1 MKLIF
6 MPGRLLLPAPIIATA
21 ACTPGPMPLATLA
34 PVTHAYVIEI
44 DASRSTEAKVTL
56 AFATAPSSIYPAR
69 DGDGAGVMDVRC
81 EDGREALQK
90 EGRWH
95 VPTGCRRLKWTIALD
110 DLDATGID
118 AGLPSAAYS
127 RRNGFLVLPERD
139 GLLRAGNEGGS
150 VTVRLIDMDGSIV
163 AQEYAFPSIN
173 QPPFYAVVG
182 TQPSQE
188 YASNGF
194 ALRIFGN
201 APAYMWMDEIH
212 QHVLSTWSRW
222 NRDLVSGPAQPKI
235 DWAWVRPLEGAEPGY
250 NASAG
255 AEAIVSQIV
264 LRDGDPDSEAKARV
278 VIATSAAH
286 EGFHSITGAAGQ
298 AWPAWVN
305 ESLANHF
312 AITVAREFLAP
323 EDHRWLNA
331 YYVDPEVRAPL
342 LEAQALYSAG
352 DAGQAQVFYTWGARF
367 WREIETV
374 LTNQPNG
381 SGRLAALI
389 RETKNFAEID
399 LNDADALADL
409 LDRHSDD
416 RATPIVR
423 CFLRGLSC
431 PAVSA
436 E

>member
-188 YASNGF
+188 
-194 ALRIFGN
+194 
-201 APAYMWMDEIH
+201 
-212 QHVLSTWSRW
+212 
-222 NRDLVSGPAQPKI
+222 
-235 DWAWVRPLEGAEPGY
+235 
-250 NASAG
+250 
-255 AEAIVSQIV
+255 
-264 LRDGDPDSEAKARV
+264 
-278 VIATSAAH
+278 
-286 EGFHSITGAAGQ
+286 
-298 AWPAWVN
+298 
-305 ESLANHF
+305 
-312 AITVAREFLAP
+312 
-323 EDHRWLNA
+323 
-331 YYVDPEVRAPL
+331 
-342 LEAQALYSAG
+342 
-352 DAGQAQVFYTWGARF
+352 
-367 WREIETV
+367 
-374 LTNQPNG
+374 
-381 SGRLAALI
+381 
-389 RETKNFAEID
+389 
-399 LNDADALADL
+399 
-409 LDRHSDD
+409 
-416 RATPIVR
+416 
-423 CFLRGLSC
+423 
-431 PAVSA
+431 
-436 E
+436 